1 MSQRCP
7 HPRQRAGTVTGVAV
21 NVAAALAALLQP
33 FVPGVSAAIQEQLQI
48 PPERCGLGP
57 GLTCT
62 LPAGHRVGTV
72 QPGQGEGRGRAGWAP
87 RRAGPVPPA
96 LPGWALQ
103 VLTPQL

>member
-72 QPGQGEGRGRAGWAP
+72 QPGQGEGRVGSQEGRP
-87 RRAGPVPPA
+87 CPPA